1 MGHMAKRHLIGA
13 GALVI
18 LVGFGPQ
25 AIALGLGDASVAST
39 LGQTLQMTVPLGAD
53 PGVEL
58 SQDCVRLVPS
68 NQPGDAL
75 PGLGTGRVTIEAERG
90 QLRIESLQPIN
101 EPILRVVVEVG
112 CAQRIRREF
121 TLLLDPPAVPSLAAD
136 GSAIGSSEPGRVAP
150 SLGLGMAQISAVL
163 GRPLSLK
170 VPVTGADAGNLTAD
184 CVRLSDPISSE
195 GAPVLR
201 QATIKVV
208 QQETGSVVELVT
220 PDPVTE
226 PAVRLALDV
235 GCIDPLRREYAILL
249 GLPPLAASDASNTT
263 AVAPEQAPPRPPAPH
278 VPKRPARA
286 PDVTAVPVAP
296 TPASAAIKPTPVAR
310 VEPSAQKSQAPSAG
324 ADRLVLSAPT
334 EHAAPGAPSADAQ
347 AAQNVELLSRLETM
361 TKQIEALQNELVL
374 SRQREQDM
382 ERRLSEARDGWAW
395 LIGAA
400 GGVLLG
406 GAVVFAWRQRR
417 APAPTW
423 EPISAVTRPPVEPMV
438 VKTAP
443 RAAPANVTAPGI
455 GGRGTMAP
463 APTTIS
469 ASTEP
474 PVLERHSEITVT
486 ELHDT
491 VQIIK
496 ELYAT
501 VLERNTS
508 NANTM
513 PVTQRRD
520 RPLDLDLR
528 PSAGVAAQVAQPPRA
543 PGQAARSERPPGAH
557 ERNTQASPDEERF
570 TELPT
575 EAGLD
580 LDLSS
585 RIVPGEPFTPDPE
598 PAGAAQTTP
607 QASPPIVA
615 DSLPVPAAHAVVA
628 PRFADDQLTQTPTEV
643 SIDID
648 IGEPSHLANTVG
660 QPITRVVPRLHPEPE
675 RPRDTVPATLTPF
688 DLQLDLDQPETGTGA
703 PKPRKEKSA

>member
-1 MGHMAKRHLIGA
+1 MAGRHLIGA

-58 SQDCVRLVPS
+58 SPDCVRLVPS

-75 PGLGTGRVTIEAERG
+75 PGLGTGRVTIEADRG

-136 GSAIGSSEPGRVAP
+136 GSAIGSSEAGRVAP

-163 GRPLSLK
+163 GRPLSLR

-184 CVRLSDPISSE
+184 CVHLSDPISSE

-235 GCIDPLRREYAILL
+235 GCVDPLRREYAILL

-263 AVAPEQAPPRPPAPH
+263 AVAPEQAPPRPVTKH

-296 TPASAAIKPTPVAR
+296 TPASAAIKPTPVPRA
-310 VEPSAQKSQAPSAG
+310 EPSAQKSPAPSLG

-334 EHAAPGAPSADAQ
+334 EHAAPSAPSADAQ
-347 AAQNVELLSRLETM
+347 AAQNVELLSRMETM
-361 TKQIEALQNELVL
+361 TRQIEALQNELVL
-374 SRQREQDM
+374 SRQREQEM
-382 ERRLSEARDGWAW
+382 ERRLSESRDGWAW

-417 APAPTW
+417 TPGPSW
-423 EPISAVTRPPVEPMV
+423 EPISAVAPPPVQAMV
-438 VKTAP
+438 LKTAP
-443 RAAPANVTAPGI
+443 RAVPANVTPPGI

-474 PVLERHSEITVT
+474 PMSDQRHSEITVT

-508 NANTM
+508 SANT
-513 PVTQRRD
+513 VTGTQRRD

-528 PSAGVAAQVAQPPRA
+528 PSAGVAAQPPRA
-543 PGQAARSERPPGAH
+543 PGQAARSERPTGAD
-557 ERNTQASPDEERF
+557 ERNTRASPDEERF

-585 RIVPGEPFTPDPE
+585 RIVPVEPFTADPE

-607 QASPPIVA
+607 QAPQPIVA
-615 DSLPVPAAHAVVA
+615 DSLPVPAAHVVVA

-648 IGEPSHLANTVG
+648 IGEPSHLAGTVG
-660 QPITRVVPRLHPEPE
+660 QPITRVVPLLRPEAE
-675 RPRDTVPATLTPF
+675 RPKNTVTATLAPF
-688 DLQLDLDQPETGTGA
+688 DLQLDLDQPETGTGG
-703 PKPRKEKSA
+703 PKPREEKSA